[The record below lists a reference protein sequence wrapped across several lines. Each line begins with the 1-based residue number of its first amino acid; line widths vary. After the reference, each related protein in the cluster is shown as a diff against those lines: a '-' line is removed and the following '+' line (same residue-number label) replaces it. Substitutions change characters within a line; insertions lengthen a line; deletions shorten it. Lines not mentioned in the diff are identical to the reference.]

1 MNLIELLKWA
11 ICDAKDPS
19 HSCLNEYDEEK
30 GYNQWNILIPKDEW
44 LEKKTFE
51 TLDKIYGLGLGKIL
65 VDILI
70 PSFNGHTNQLDLVF
84 INKSGIYVIEVKNFT
99 CMLEGNNTDDWVR
112 KEFNGKRNKIHN
124 PIKQNLSHI
133 KSLQKI
139 LHYYPNE
146 YFKSIILL
154 SDSCKFQYD
163 NNTDLKYDTRVIN
176 YKDLKATIRDLT
188 KSSEE
193 IFSDEN
199 IYRIYDE
206 LSEYARYSNEDRKKH
221 LEYVQSI
228 KGGVN

>member
-1 MNLIELLKWA
+1 MSFIELVKWA
-11 ICDAKDPS
+11 WRDAKDSS
-19 HSCLNEYDEEK
+19 HSCLNIYSYEK
-30 GYNQWNILIPKDEW
+30 GTYQWNLLIPKDEW
-44 LEKKTFE
+44 LEKQSFE
-51 TLDKIYGLGLGKIL
+51 TLSKVYGLGLKKIL

-84 INKSGIYVIEVKNFT
+84 INRSGIYVIEVKNFT
-99 CMLEGNNTDDWVR
+99 CVLEGNNTDDWVR

-139 LHYYPNE
+139 LHYYPDE
-146 YFKSIILL
+146 YFKSIVLL
-154 SDSCKFQYD
+154 ADSCKFQYD
-163 NNTDLKYDTRVIN
+163 NNTDLEYDTRVVN
-176 YKDLKATIRDLT
+176 YKDLKATIRELT
-188 KSSEE
+188 KSSEK

-221 LEYVQSI
+221 LEYVQNI
-228 KGGVN
+228 RGEAN

>member
-1 MNLIELLKWA
+1 MSFIELVKWA
-11 ICDAKDPS
+11 WRDAKDSS
-19 HSCLNEYDEEK
+19 HSCLNIYSYEK
-30 GYNQWNILIPKDEW
+30 GTYQWNLLIPKDEW
-44 LEKKTFE
+44 LEKQSFE
-51 TLDKIYGLGLGKIL
+51 TLSKVYGLGLKKIL

-84 INKSGIYVIEVKNFT
+84 INRSGIYVIEVKNFT
-99 CMLEGNNTDDWVR
+99 CILEGNNTDDWVR

-139 LHYYPNE
+139 LHYYPDE
-146 YFKSIILL
+146 YFKSIVLL
-154 SDSCKFQYD
+154 ADSCKFQYD
-163 NNTDLKYDTRVIN
+163 NNTDLEYDTRVVN
-176 YKDLKATIRDLT
+176 YKDLKATIRELT
-188 KSSEE
+188 KSSEK

-221 LEYVQSI
+221 LEYVQNI
-228 KGGVN
+228 RGEAN